1 MFIFILHT
9 LLRFHE
15 DFIKSLLLGQ
25 FLQVKLPKLCRKQE
39 YFVFAE
45 SSDISKVLAFS
56 NK

>member
-25 FLQVKLPKLCRKQE
+25 FLQVKLPKLCQKQE

-45 SSDISKVLAFS
+45 SADISKLLTF
-56 NK
+56 

>member
-15 DFIKSLLLGQ
+15 DFVKSLLLGQ

-45 SSDISKVLAFS
+45 SADISKLLTF
-56 NK
+56 